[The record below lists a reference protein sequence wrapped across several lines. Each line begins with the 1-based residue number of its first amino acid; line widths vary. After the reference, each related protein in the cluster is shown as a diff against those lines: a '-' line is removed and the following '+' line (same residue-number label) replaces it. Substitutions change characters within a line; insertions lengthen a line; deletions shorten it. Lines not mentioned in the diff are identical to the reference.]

1 MTRLNE
7 SAWDSPDSF
16 VQFFET
22 GWSLPKPGAFT
33 DFFVPHLHDDF
44 VSTQPIFP
52 EARGRDG
59 FAALF
64 GQVFGLIEDFAT
76 VVDSLAANGD
86 SIFIKASC
94 TGRLGGTFA
103 EFEVCDRFVLRN
115 ELILRRESY
124 FDPIPLIAVV
134 T

>member
-59 FAALF
+59 FVALF
-64 GQVFGLIEDFAT
+64 GQVFDLIEDFVIA
-76 VVDSLAANGD
+76 VDSWAANGD

-103 EFEVCDRFVLRN
+103 EFEVCDRFGLRN

>member
-1 MTRLNE
+1 
-7 SAWDSPDSF
+7 
-16 VQFFET
+16 
-22 GWSLPKPGAFT
+22 
-33 DFFVPHLHDDF
+33 VPHLHDDF